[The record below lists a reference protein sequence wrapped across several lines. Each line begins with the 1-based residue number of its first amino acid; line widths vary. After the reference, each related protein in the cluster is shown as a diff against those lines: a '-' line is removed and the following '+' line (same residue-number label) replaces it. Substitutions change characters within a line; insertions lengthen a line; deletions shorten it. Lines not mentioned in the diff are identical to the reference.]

1 MALPPTSRLG
11 FVDERG
17 APCVPS
23 EWTPGLIEVR
33 GALEGWEGIRLWRQ
47 TEQLPVYLK
56 RLGGEVRIL
65 ADWPRSDPG
74 RYRLR
79 LESAEGNEELT
90 VTIRSKKISPEAH
103 ARLLEDL
110 QSRLPVS
117 VALGLQ
123 RAGAMAGVRL
133 LPPGKS
139 TLAQELFR
147 LERAVSGVR
156 GRPGLTATLPELSR
170 DPHGILKS
178 TELWVRGWQARRP
191 HPARLAQT
199 LSLKGNLGVDGGPER
214 VLDTRVEHT
223 FDVYENRLVKAYF
236 QQVQLRLRRLLRASE
251 AVQQHEIS
259 QRASLLL
266 AGLLRARRRAGFLD
280 EVSLPAHLTTRI
292 TMVLLKRPPYRAAL
306 DGFLE
311 FRRSA
316 SVRLE
321 DERLDAPLENLPS
334 LYQTWGTLRVIV
346 ALLRAA
352 EARGYRVDSH
362 RLVGKDLAGFY
373 VRVLPDG
380 KPAVVLTHPAHA
392 TVVKLV
398 PERTYSKAGSFLRSI
413 SFNQRPDVAVE
424 VYPPEEPCRVYLFDP
439 KYKLEGESLG
449 DEDAFG
455 RPKKVDI
462 DKMHTYRDA
471 IRDGENRRPVRYAAT
486 LYPGKETCH
495 YEEGLEALS
504 AYPGAETP
512 IEQRIENLLREAL
525 GPITEVPHPN
535 ESRGGAPDGS

>member
-11 FVDERG
+11 FVDDRG
-17 APCVPS
+17 APCVPK
-23 EWTPGLIEVR
+23 EWAPGLIEVR
-33 GALEGWEGIRLWRQ
+33 ADVEGWEEIRLWRQ
-47 TEQLPVYLK
+47 TESLPVYLK

-79 LESAEGNEELT
+79 LESPEGAEERVL
-90 VTIRSKKISPEAH
+90 IIQPRKISPEAH
-103 ARLLEDL
+103 SHLLEDL
-110 QSRLPVS
+110 EVRLPVS

-123 RAGAMAGVRL
+123 RAGAMTGVQL

-156 GRPGLTATLPELSR
+156 GRPGLIDTLPELSR
-170 DPHGILKS
+170 APHEILKS

-199 LSLKGNLGVDGGPER
+199 LSLKSNLRADGSPER

-223 FDVYENRLVKAYF
+223 VDVYENRLVKAYF
-236 QQVQLRLRRLLRASE
+236 HQVQLRLRRLLRVAQ

-266 AGLLRARRRAGFLD
+266 AGLLQARRQAVFLD
-280 EVSLPAHLTTRI
+280 EVNLPTHLPTRL

-321 DERLDAPLENLPS
+321 DTRLDAPLENLPR

-352 EARGYRVDSH
+352 EGRGYRIDSH
-362 RLVGKDLAGFY
+362 RLVGKDLDGFY

-380 KPAVVLTHPAHA
+380 KPAVVLIHPIHG
-392 TVVKLV
+392 TVVKLIT
-398 PERTYSKAGSFLRSI
+398 ERTYSKVGNLRSI

-424 VYPPEEPCRVYLFDP
+424 VYPPNGPCRVYLFDP

-449 DEDAFG
+449 EEIAFG
-455 RPKKVDI
+455 QPKKVDI
-462 DKMHTYRDA
+462 DKMHAYRDA
-471 IRDGENRRPVRYAAT
+471 IRDGGNRRPVRYAAI
-486 LYPGKETCH
+486 LYPGAETCH

-504 AYPGAETP
+504 AYPGAETTL
-512 IEQRIENLLREAL
+512 EKRIEELLCGAL
-525 GPITEVPHPN
+525 DPDTETP
-535 ESRGGAPDGS
+535 

>member
-1 MALPPTSRLG
+1 M
-11 FVDERG
+11 
-17 APCVPS
+17 
-23 EWTPGLIEVR
+23 IEVR
-33 GALEGWEGIRLWRQ
+33 DAIEGWKEIRLWRQ

-79 LESAEGNEELT
+79 LESPEGAEERVL
-90 VTIRSKKISPEAH
+90 IIQPRKISSEAH
-103 ARLLEDL
+103 SKLLEDL
-110 QSRLPVS
+110 EVRLPVS

-123 RAGAMAGVRL
+123 RAGAMTGVQL

-156 GRPGLTATLPELSR
+156 GRPGLIDTLPELAR
-170 DPHGILKS
+170 DPHVILKS
-178 TELWVRGWQARRP
+178 TELWVQGWRARRP
-191 HPARLAQT
+191 HPARLAQA
-199 LSLKGNLGVDGGPER
+199 LSLKGNLRVDGGMER
-214 VLDTRVEHT
+214 VLDTRVDHT
-223 FDVYENRLVKAYF
+223 VDVYENRLVKAYF
-236 QQVQLRLRRLLRASE
+236 HQVELRLRRLLRVAQ
-251 AVQQHEIS
+251 AVQQHETS
-259 QRASLLL
+259 QRVSLLL
-266 AGLLRARRRAGFLD
+266 AGLLRARQQAGFLD
-280 EVSLPAHLTTRI
+280 EVNLPTHLATRL

-321 DERLDAPLENLPS
+321 ETRLEAPLENLPS

-352 EARGYRVDSH
+352 DDQGYKVESH
-362 RLVGKDLAGFY
+362 RLVGKDLEGFY
-373 VRVLPDG
+373 VRVLPNG
-380 KPAVVLTHPAHA
+380 KPAVVLTHPTHG
-392 TVVKLV
+392 TKVKLIS
-398 PERTYSKAGSFLRSI
+398 ERTYSKVGDLRSI

-424 VYPPEEPCRVYLFDP
+424 VYPPKGPCRVYLFDP
-439 KYKLEGESLG
+439 KYKLEGDALG
-449 DEDAFG
+449 KENASG
-455 RPKKVDI
+455 LPKKVDI
-462 DKMHTYRDA
+462 DKMHAYRDA
-471 IRDGENRRPVRYAAT
+471 IRDGANRRPVRYAAT
-486 LYPGKETCH
+486 LYPGAETCH

-512 IEQRIENLLREAL
+512 LEERIEELFRAALNPVTEAL
-525 GPITEVPHPN
+525 
-535 ESRGGAPDGS
+535 S